1 MKLKTTH
8 FGIIDVNE
16 EELIDFPEGL
26 PGFENVKKYAL
37 IGHDAGG
44 SPFFWLQSADNP
56 ELCFVV
62 TDPFLVYDNY
72 GVDVSDDDVK
82 FLQITDANKVITLA
96 ITVIPEDVKKTRVNL
111 KAPILINTGKK
122 LGKQVIQKD
131 DTLPIRYFLFQNY

>member
-26 PGFENVKKYAL
+26 PGFENAKKYAL
-37 IGHDAGG
+37 IGHDVGE
-44 SPFFWLQSADNP
+44 SPFFWLQSTDDP

-131 DTLPIRYFLFQNY
+131 DTLPIRYFLFQND